1 MPLPLPRVDNFYYSL
16 TLKALRRAGCP
27 YDSFFPEPLQPTR
40 KSMIYK
46 VFISRHQTCF
56 VFVEA
61 PSSSAITEAA
71 IAAAIEATL
80 TDCEWSTDFAEHGGP
95 LAVPDADGWPVYRIE
110 GQPAQSLTARA
121 KEIGIS
127 IVTIR
132 KWRDERGVDVF
143 DDDQVRAHIARSRN
157 HSFKIAAKF
166 KASLAR

>member
-1 MPLPLPRVDNFYYSL
+1 L
-16 TLKALRRAGCP
+16 TLKALRRPGCP
-27 YDSFFPEPLQPTR
+27 HDSFFSEHFLPTR
-40 KSMIYK
+40 KSMTHRI
-46 VFISRHQTCF
+46 VITRTQT
-56 VFVEA
+56 VAVYIEA
-61 PSSSAITEAA
+61 PTASVITDEVIQTALD
-71 IAAAIEATL
+71 ETVEPGEWTL
-80 TDCEWSTDFAEHGGP
+80 DGMDHGGP

-127 IVTIR
+127 IVSLR

-166 KASLAR
+166 KASLSR